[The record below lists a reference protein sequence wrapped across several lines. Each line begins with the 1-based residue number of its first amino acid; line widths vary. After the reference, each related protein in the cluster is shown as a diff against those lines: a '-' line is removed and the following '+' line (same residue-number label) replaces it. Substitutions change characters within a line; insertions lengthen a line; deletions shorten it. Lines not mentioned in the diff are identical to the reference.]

1 MDAGIHG
8 APGEPAARLVVEVFS
23 RGRESVKGLSL
34 VESLALVK
42 RESRDAAMRK
52 DALVS
57 YSNP

>member
-1 MDAGIHG
+1 MDAGMHG
-8 APGEPAARLVVEVFS
+8 ALGAHAARLVVEVFS

-34 VESLALVK
+34 VESLALGK

-57 YSNP
+57 